1 MYKIMLV
8 EDEVKIRTLCKN
20 YLEKYQYLIHEV
32 TDFSQVLNDFI
43 QEEPHLVI
51 LDINLPFMD
60 GFYWCQQIREISSV
74 PILFTSS
81 RTGQMDVIMG
91 IHMGAD
97 DYLYK
102 PFDLAILQAK
112 VTAMLRRAY
121 AYHDLSLDLL
131 SCEGAVL
138 NLKDFSF
145 THQGLKTDLTKN
157 EFLILG
163 ALMESPNTI
172 FSRDQLMRRLWEDES
187 FVDDNT
193 LTVNMNRLR
202 KKLGQV
208 NCDHWIKTKKGQGYS
223 LL

>member
-1 MYKIMLV
+1 
-8 EDEVKIRTLCKN
+8 
-20 YLEKYQYLIHEV
+20 
-32 TDFSQVLNDFI
+32 
-43 QEEPHLVI
+43 
-51 LDINLPFMD
+51 
-60 GFYWCQQIREISSV
+60 
-74 PILFTSS
+74 
-81 RTGQMDVIMG
+81 MDVIMG

-163 ALMESPNTI
+163 ALMEAPNTI

>member
-131 SCEGAVL
+131 SCEDAVL

-163 ALMESPNTI
+163 ALMEAPNTI